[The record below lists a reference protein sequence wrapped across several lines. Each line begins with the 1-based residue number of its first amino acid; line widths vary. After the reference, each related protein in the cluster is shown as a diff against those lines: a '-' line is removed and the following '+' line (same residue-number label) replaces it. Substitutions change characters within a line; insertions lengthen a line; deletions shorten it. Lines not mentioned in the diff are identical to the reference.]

1 MRPIILVVAIL
12 CLLSAWIL
20 RQYMNFQVIL
30 GNYIKLEHR
39 SERLGLFKS
48 AMKLIFFTIPEIPFF
63 RKVYY
68 INGLFLGCILDFYLF
83 YIDYIRCEKVPL
95 TYRGRIRNRSP
106 KVVVTK
112 DKMKYTDSVNK
123 IYTVVLLND
132 EKDGMLNGKESR

>member
-1 MRPIILVVAIL
+1 MRLIILAVAIL
-12 CLLSAWIL
+12 CLLSAWLL
-20 RQYMNFQVIL
+20 RQYTNFQVIL
-30 GNYIKLEHR
+30 SRYIRLEHR